1 MTIHTKM
8 MNSGS
13 INMLKRSE
21 RFLFH
26 RSVTDSTSEM
36 KSSIAS
42 DTVLITDRVG
52 YSKSIR
58 ACVTMYCNLVIALI
72 KMLFAA
78 SACGGLP
85 THSPQAF
92 PRSNLGYTFT

>member
-1 MTIHTKM
+1 MTMYMKM

-21 RFLFH
+21 MFLFH

-42 DTVLITDRVG
+42 DTVLIMDMVG
-52 YSKSIR
+52 YSKSIKV
-58 ACVTMYCNLVIALI
+58 CVIMYCNLVIALI
-72 KMLFAA
+72 KML
-78 SACGGLP
+78 L
-85 THSPQAF
+85 
-92 PRSNLGYTFT
+92 

>member
-1 MTIHTKM
+1 MKI

-26 RSVTDSTSEM
+26 RSVTDNTSEM

-42 DTVLITDRVG
+42 DTVLIMDMEG
-52 YSKSIR
+52 YNKSIKL
-58 ACVTMYCNLVIALI
+58 CVTMCCNLVVTLI
-72 KMLFAA
+72 KML
-78 SACGGLP
+78 L
-85 THSPQAF
+85 
-92 PRSNLGYTFT
+92 

>member
-1 MTIHTKM
+1 MTIYIKM
-8 MNSGS
+8 MNSGN

-58 ACVTMYCNLVIALI
+58 TCGTMYYNLVIALI
-72 KMLFAA
+72 KML
-78 SACGGLP
+78 L
-85 THSPQAF
+85 
-92 PRSNLGYTFT
+92 

>member
-1 MTIHTKM
+1 MTIYMKM

-21 RFLFH
+21 MFLFH

-42 DTVLITDRVG
+42 DTVLIMDMVG
-52 YSKSIR
+52 YIKSIKV
-58 ACVTMYCNLVIALI
+58 CVTMYCNLVIALI
-72 KMLFAA
+72 KML
-78 SACGGLP
+78 L
-85 THSPQAF
+85 
-92 PRSNLGYTFT
+92 

>member
-1 MTIHTKM
+1 MKM

-21 RFLFH
+21 MFLFH

-42 DTVLITDRVG
+42 DTVLIMDMVG
-52 YSKSIR
+52 YSKSIKV
-58 ACVTMYCNLVIALI
+58 CVTMYCNLVIALI
-72 KMLFAA
+72 KMLWL
-78 SACGGLP
+78 SGIKMP
-85 THSPQAF
+85 ENQII
-92 PRSNLGYTFT
+92 YD